1 MSFES
6 FKSIAEVLREY
17 AISSSNARF
26 VQMLPFAI
34 PESFKTNL
42 AFCQTEMIFDES
54 ETAICEMILFPTLMT
69 VYQQHYEN
77 LVLWSHKTL
86 TYDDRLTGIPDYM
99 IAKRSPLGKVASDR
113 PYFVAVEA
121 KKDDFVKGWGQCL
134 AQMIAMQKLNETPEI
149 PVYGIVTNGQL
160 WQFGRLIH
168 QDFNREIQ
176 GYTIY
181 DIDTLMSALNFL
193 FQSLEPIESIL

>member
-54 ETAICEMILFPTLMT
+54 EA
-69 VYQQHYEN
+69 
-77 LVLWSHKTL
+77 
-86 TYDDRLTGIPDYM
+86 
-99 IAKRSPLGKVASDR
+99 
-113 PYFVAVEA
+113 AVW
-121 KKDDFVKGWGQCL
+121 K
-134 AQMIAMQKLNETPEI
+134 
-149 PVYGIVTNGQL
+149 
-160 WQFGRLIH
+160 
-168 QDFNREIQ
+168 
-176 GYTIY
+176 
-181 DIDTLMSALNFL
+181 
-193 FQSLEPIESIL
+193 